1 MRMKKPS
8 FLREGSILQR
18 LLHWLLQPA
27 RIPLLFSVTVMC
39 GMLYHYAPSFMPVWI
54 VLSVVIQA
62 ALFRLFDFV
71 KVHPVIGGAAY
82 VAVGALFLVLAS
94 VMIDLGYSD
103 AVFGPK
109 DLSGQMYFWV
119 WFMTPQAVLI
129 TTYPGYV
136 IALFLLFT
144 FFIASIA
151 YYFTFVRYRVLMSFV
166 VMLFPFAIYAKENE
180 TMPIISIIILLFCYF
195 AVMIYCRQAHA
206 EDSAVVQTYVPYK
219 PSMLSQPSRKSPY
232 AKVRPEILDNRFLEA
247 GGLFLAAASIL
258 IFVIPKPTVQA
269 DRSVLDAMIDFSSL
283 SAYLDDVLDGF
294 LDTSDGG
301 SYSNMNYTRMLYYAN
316 GSEPSNLRV
325 RTFTDYHYGSDSWSA
340 SAYDMPPALDFRDY
354 PQKGHYLYSASDNQ
368 TPAELIALVQYAVQN
383 DPAFAE
389 KWHLE
394 PLAEMHFDPSAYT
407 RELAVKAAG
416 YTTGVYPAP
425 LHTSDISS
433 ESSWG
438 LRMYQNK
445 SDIIYRSDDSRFYLE
460 AYYLRYCSESVAES
474 DAAQLLMAAIPA
486 EEWHSFLSNLFMS
499 VPSENTAQSEAA
511 LLALRNYRSA
521 TTYMESVHSET
532 PESVRQLAEQITEGL
547 TTDYEKACAI
557 RDYLRSGSFTYSLEF
572 QKAES
577 DNVET
582 FLFRNRTG
590 VCYQFACAMS
600 ELCRAVGLPVR
611 YVEGYMMGEPSTRQG
626 YNYQISTRHAHAF
639 TDVYITG
646 YGWMMFDATAASAE
660 SNAQTESGVLVM
672 LQYSGLI
679 LFGAAVLLIIVLVWL
694 IPTLREKFFRRK
706 FRRELSAAYVQ
717 KGFARLRKQWKA
729 DPAKTARVLCE
740 EQGAFLGLDLQ
751 ALCAGIETTV
761 YADQC
766 PKETAERFYQ
776 AYCAAYDAYRPAV
789 RAHRKAQRAAQ
800 KQTAA
805 SAKAGA

>member
-39 GMLYHYAPSFMPVWI
+39 GMLYHYAPSFMPLWI

-62 ALFRLFDFV
+62 ALFRLFDYV
-71 KVHPVIGGAAY
+71 KVHPIIGGAAY
-82 VAVGALFLVLAS
+82 IAVGALFLVLAS
-94 VMIDLGYSD
+94 VMIDYGYSD

-109 DLSGQMYFWV
+109 DPSGQMYFWV

-180 TMPIISIIILLFCYF
+180 TMPILSIIILLFCYF

-206 EDSAVVQTYVPYK
+206 EDSAVVQTYVPHK
-219 PSMLSQPSRKSPY
+219 PSMLSQPSKKSPY

-258 IFVIPKPTVQA
+258 IFVIPKPAVQA
-269 DRSVLDAMIDFSSL
+269 DRTVFDAMVDFSTL
-283 SAYLDDVLDGF
+283 SAYLDDVLNGF

-316 GSEPSNLRV
+316 GTEPANLRV
-325 RTFTDYHYGSDSWSA
+325 RTFTDYHYDSDSWSA
-340 SAYDMPPALDFRDY
+340 SAYDMPSALDFSDY
-354 PQKGHYLYSASDNQ
+354 SQKGHYLYTVSYNQ
-368 TPAELIALVQYAVQN
+368 TPAELLELVQYAAQT
-383 DPAFAE
+383 DPNFAG
-389 KWHLE
+389 KWGLE
-394 PLAEMHFDPSAYT
+394 PLAEMHFDPSAYS
-407 RELAVKAAG
+407 RDLSVRAAS
-416 YTTGVYPAP
+416 YSTGIYPAP
-425 LHTSDISS
+425 LHTTNIRSDT
-433 ESSWG
+433 G
-438 LRMYQNK
+438 FGMRLYQNQ
-445 SDIIYRSDDSRFYLE
+445 SDIIHRSDDTRFYME
-460 AYYLRYCSESVAES
+460 AYSLQYCSESIAET
-474 DAAQLLMAAIPA
+474 DAAQLLMSAIPQ
-486 EEWHSFLSNLFMS
+486 EKWLRFLTDLFITI
-499 VPSENTAQSEAA
+499 PSEDTGHHDAV
-511 LLALRNYRSA
+511 LLAMSNYSSA
-521 TTYMESVHSET
+521 TKYAESVSSGT
-532 PESVRQLAEQITEGL
+532 PDSVRQLAEQITEGM

-557 RDYLRSGSFTYSLEF
+557 RDYLQNGEFTYSLGF
-572 QKAES
+572 QKTDS

-582 FLFRNRTG
+582 FLFRNKTG

-611 YVEGYMMGEPSTRQG
+611 YVEGYMMGEPSTRPG
-626 YNYQISTRHAHAF
+626 FNYQISTRHAHAF
-639 TDVYITG
+639 TDVYLTG
-646 YGWMMFDATAASAE
+646 YGWMMFDATPASAGAAE
-660 SNAQTESGVLVM
+660 DSGRGVLVT

-694 IPTLREKFFRRK
+694 IPTLREAHFRRK
-706 FRRELSAAYVQ
+706 FRRELSAEYVQ

-729 DPAKTARVLCE
+729 DPAKTARVLCG
-740 EQGAFLGLDLQ
+740 EQGTFLGLDLQ
-751 ALCAGIETTV
+751 PLCDGIETTV

-776 AYCAAYDAYRPAV
+776 VYCAAYDAYRPAV
-789 RAHRKAQRAAQ
+789 RAHRKAQRAAR
-800 KQTAA
+800 KQAAA